1 MKWHNLKNNKCP
13 QCNKDFMLGL
23 KVESNMQPTMFTH
36 KCGFKI
42 SEQRYKEIVSDMT
55 VQKLERENSEN
66 YL

>member
-1 MKWHNLKNNKCP
+1 
-13 QCNKDFMLGL
+13 MLGL

-55 VQKLERENSEN
+55 VQKLERERDEM
-66 YL
+66 L